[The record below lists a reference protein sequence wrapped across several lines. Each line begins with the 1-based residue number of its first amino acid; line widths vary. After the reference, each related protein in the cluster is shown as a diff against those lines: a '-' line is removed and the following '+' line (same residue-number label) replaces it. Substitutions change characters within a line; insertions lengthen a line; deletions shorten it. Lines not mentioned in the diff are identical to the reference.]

1 MGKWGTVGEKTTKWR
16 KSSEITFQKGCA
28 KMAGEREEL
37 IFSGYFERT
46 LDDKG
51 RLAIPAR
58 LRTQLEKAQS
68 KDEVVYVHY
77 SVAYNSIRIYP
88 YDGWIEFVQ
97 PKIDAIEDHD
107 KRVMMMRTLYHF
119 TEEQK
124 MDAQGRI
131 LVNKKLA
138 KALGIEKGVSIIG
151 EGRGIE
157 ITALK
162 EEENFSLDS
171 EQMDF
176 LKSII
181 H

>member
-1 MGKWGTVGEKTTKWR
+1 
-16 KSSEITFQKGCA
+16 
-28 KMAGEREEL
+28 MAGENNFTDL

-46 LDDKG
+46 LDDKF
-51 RLAIPAR
+51 RLSVPAR

-77 SVAYNSIRIYP
+77 SVAFNSIRIYP
-88 YDGWIEFVQ
+88 YDGWMEFVQ
-97 PKIDAIEDHD
+97 PKIDAIENNED
-107 KRVMMMRTLYHF
+107 RVRMMRTLYHF

-124 MDAQGRI
+124 MDAQGRLTI
-131 LVNKKLA
+131 NKKLA
-138 KALGIEKGVSIIG
+138 KLLGIEKNVCIIG

-157 ITALK
+157 IAALK
-162 EEENFSLDS
+162 EEDETGKLADD
-171 EQMDF
+171 ELEF

>member
-1 MGKWGTVGEKTTKWR
+1 MAEERTTD
-16 KSSEITFQKGCA
+16 
-28 KMAGEREEL
+28 L
-37 IFSGYFERT
+37 IFSGYFERS

-77 SVAYNSIRIYP
+77 SLAYNSIRIYP
-88 YDGWIEFVQ
+88 YDGWMQFVQ
-97 PKIDAIEDHD
+97 PKIDAIEDND
-107 KRVMMMRTLYHF
+107 KRVLMMRTLYHF
-119 TEEQK
+119 TEEQR

-138 KALGIEKGVSIIG
+138 SALGIEKNVSVVG
-151 EGRGIE
+151 QGRGIE
-157 ITALK
+157 IAALK
-162 EEENFSLDS
+162 DIDITDISD
-171 EQMDF
+171 EQLDF

>member
-1 MGKWGTVGEKTTKWR
+1 MA
-16 KSSEITFQKGCA
+16 SE
-28 KMAGEREEL
+28 RDEL
-37 IFSGYFERT
+37 IFSGYFERN
-46 LDDKG
+46 LDEKG

-58 LRTQLEKAQS
+58 LRSQLEKAQS

-77 SVAYNSIRIYP
+77 SLAYNSIRIYP

-107 KRVMMMRTLYHF
+107 KRVLMMRTLYHF
-119 TEEQK
+119 TEEQR

-138 KALGIEKGVSIIG
+138 AKLGIEKGVSIIG

-162 EEENFSLDS
+162 EDDNMDLDD
-171 EQMDF
+171 EQFEF

>member
-1 MGKWGTVGEKTTKWR
+1 MA
-16 KSSEITFQKGCA
+16 SE
-28 KMAGEREEL
+28 RDEL

-46 LDDKG
+46 LDEKG

-58 LRTQLEKAQS
+58 LRSQLEKAQS

-77 SVAYNSIRIYP
+77 SLAYNSIRIYP

-107 KRVMMMRTLYHF
+107 KRVLMMRTLYHF
-119 TEEQK
+119 TEEQR

-138 KALGIEKGVSIIG
+138 AKLGIEKGVSIIG

-162 EEENFSLDS
+162 EDDNMDLDD
-171 EQMDF
+171 EQFEF